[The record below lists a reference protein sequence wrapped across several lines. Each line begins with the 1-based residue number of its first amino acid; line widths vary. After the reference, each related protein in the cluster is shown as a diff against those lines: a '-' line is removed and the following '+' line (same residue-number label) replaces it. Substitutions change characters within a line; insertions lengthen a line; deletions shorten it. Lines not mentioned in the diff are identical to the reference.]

1 MNTNIFIPT
10 MGYTN
15 MLTDTKIKRLKP
27 TPDKKTPDKYSDGN
41 GLQLHVFPT
50 SRITWIY
57 AYRFN
62 GKQKNLTLGS
72 YEFMS
77 LAQARAKHL
86 AARELLANG
95 IDPAEKKKER
105 KAEADKSTLFQSLAL
120 EWLDSRKAI
129 IKEPTYLRDLSVFE
143 KDLFPYIGNSPIDQI
158 KGKDVLECAKRI
170 EDRGAQEM
178 AKRSIPLAG
187 RVFRYAIRKGLIEN
201 DPTPHLQEA
210 LKPRKVK
217 NMARLD
223 ISEFPAFL
231 HRMDRYHGNILV
243 KIALQLMTLTFVRTA
258 ELRMMEWDEI
268 NFESKEW
275 RIPPHKMKM
284 DLMHIVP
291 LSSQAI
297 ELLESLKPLTGN
309 KQYVFYN
316 HSTAKP
322 LSSNA
327 LLCAIR
333 TLGYAGKMT
342 GHGFRGLASTTLHE
356 QGYEHDAI
364 EVQLAHKTGNAVSQ
378 AYNHAQHL
386 QYRTKMMQEWSDY
399 IDSLR
404 TNLLPFPKFK
414 QA

>member
-1 MNTNIFIPT
+1 MSAYF
-10 MGYTN
+10 
-15 MLTDTKIKRLKP
+15 LKHHR
-27 TPDKKTPDKYSDGN
+27 K
-41 GLQLHVFPT
+41 
-50 SRITWIY
+50 
-57 AYRFN
+57 A
-62 GKQKNLTLGS
+62 
-72 YEFMS
+72 
-77 LAQARAKHL
+77 
-86 AARELLANG
+86 LANG
-95 IDPAEKKKER
+95 LDPAEQKKEQ
-105 KAEADKSTLFQSLAL
+105 KIEIDESSLFKTLAL
-120 EWLDSRKAI
+120 EWLDSRKAV

-158 KGKDVLECAKRI
+158 KGKDILECAQRI

-187 RVFRYAIRKGLIEN
+187 RVFRYSIRKGLIEN

-231 HRMDRYHGNILV
+231 HRMDRYHGNVLV
-243 KIALQLMTLTFVRTA
+243 KTALQLMTLTFVRTA

-291 LSSQAI
+291 LSNQAI

-333 TLGYAGKMT
+333 TLRYAGKMT

-386 QYRTKMMQEWSDY
+386 QYRTKMMQEWSDF
-399 IDSLR
+399 IDGLR
-404 TNLLPFPKFK
+404 HNLVPFPKNK
-414 QA
+414 RA

>member
-1 MNTNIFIPT
+1 
-10 MGYTN
+10 

-27 TPDKKTPDKYSDGN
+27 NPNKKTPDKYSDGN

-50 SRITWIY
+50 GRMTWIY

-62 GKQKNLTLGS
+62 SKQKNLTLGS

-95 IDPAEKKKER
+95 FDPSEKKKER
-105 KAEADKSTLFQSLAL
+105 KAELDESTLFHNLAL
-120 EWLDSRKAI
+120 EWLEGRKAV

-158 KGKDVLECAKRI
+158 KGKDVLECAQRI

-231 HRMDRYHGNILV
+231 HRIDRYHGNILV
-243 KIALQLMTLTFVRTA
+243 KTALQFMTLTFVRTA

-333 TLGYAGKMT
+333 TLGYARKMT

-386 QYRTKMMQEWSDY
+386 QYRTKMMQEWSDF
-399 IDSLR
+399 IDGLR
-404 TNLLPFPKFK
+404 HNLVPFPKNK
-414 QA
+414 RA

>member
-1 MNTNIFIPT
+1 
-10 MGYTN
+10 
-15 MLTDTKIKRLKP
+15 MLTDSKIKRLKP
-27 TPDKKTPDKYSDGN
+27 PLNTKKPDKYSDAN
-41 GLQLHVFPT
+41 GLQLHVFPNG
-50 SRITWIY
+50 RMTWIY
-57 AYRFN
+57 AYRFS
-62 GKQKNLTLGS
+62 GKQKNITLGS

-77 LAQARAKHL
+77 LAQARMKHL
-86 AARELLANG
+86 EARKALANG
-95 IDPAEKKKER
+95 LDPAEQKKEQ
-105 KAEADKSTLFQSLAL
+105 KIEIDESSLFKTLAL
-120 EWLDSRKAI
+120 EWLDSRKAV

-158 KGKDVLECAKRI
+158 KGKDVLECAQRI

-178 AKRSIPLAG
+178 AKRSIPLTG
-187 RVFRYAIRKGLIEN
+187 RVFRYSIRKGLIEN

-243 KIALQLMTLTFVRTA
+243 KTALQLMTLTFVRTA
-258 ELRMMEWDEI
+258 ELRMMEWDDI

-284 DLMHIVP
+284 ELMHIVP

-297 ELLESLKPLTGN
+297 KLLESLKPLTGN

-386 QYRTKMMQEWSDY
+386 KYRTKMMQEWSDFV
-399 IDSLR
+399 DGLR
-404 TNLLPFPKFK
+404 HNFVLFPKNK
-414 QA
+414 RA

>member
-1 MNTNIFIPT
+1 
-10 MGYTN
+10 
-15 MLTDTKIKRLKP
+15 MLTDSKIKRLKP
-27 TPDKKTPDKYSDGN
+27 PLNAKKPDKYSDGN
-41 GLQLHVFPT
+41 GLQLHVFPNG
-50 SRITWIY
+50 RMTWIY
-57 AYRFN
+57 AYRFS

-77 LAQARAKHL
+77 LAQARMKHL
-86 AARELLANG
+86 EARKALANG
-95 IDPAEKKKER
+95 LDPAEQKIEID
-105 KAEADKSTLFQSLAL
+105 ESSLFKTLAL
-120 EWLDSRKAI
+120 EWLDSRKAV

-158 KGKDVLECAKRI
+158 KGKDVLECAQRI

-187 RVFRYAIRKGLIEN
+187 RVFRYSIRKGLIEN

-243 KIALQLMTLTFVRTA
+243 KTALQLMTLTFVRTA

-284 DLMHIVP
+284 ELMHIVP

-297 ELLESLKPLTGN
+297 KLLESLKPLTGN

-386 QYRTKMMQEWSDY
+386 QYRTKMMQEWSDF

-404 TNLLPFPKFK
+404 NNVVPFPKGK
-414 QA
+414 RA